1 MELVF
6 HPVNVCSR
14 EMHIEYN
21 EEGIVTSAYVIGGCN
36 GNLQGICSLIVGLKL
51 ETVVEKLEG
60 IHCGPR
66 PTSCPDQMA
75 QGIKKHLLKK

>member
-6 HPVNVCSR
+6 RPEGVCSR
-14 EMHIEYN
+14 EMHIEYDEN
-21 EEGIVTSAYVIGGCN
+21 NIVTSAHVIGGCN
-36 GNLQGICSLIVGLKL
+36 GNLQGICALIVGLPF
-51 ETVVEKLEG
+51 ETVVSKLEG

-75 QGIKKHLLKK
+75 KGIKKHLLK